1 MKPEIHY
8 ENGVFQCTMPE
19 GDKVFSYSKD
29 DLKNYLEQQDHS
41 RPLTER
47 QVERIAFAAMV
58 VGVVTLAMVVTA
70 ALAWFGKV
78 LGEG

>member
-1 MKPEIHY
+1 MNLGRLEKWLEL
-8 ENGVFQCTMPE
+8 
-19 GDKVFSYSKD
+19 KD
-29 DLKNYLEQQDHS
+29 VLRCDSCRRCD
-41 RPLTER
+41 
-47 QVERIAFAAMV
+47 RIAFAAMV